1 VPFVAGLAKGT
12 GIVAHLPGEGDAAV
26 ALRADIDALPIEETS
41 GVPWS
46 SETPGRMHAC
56 GHDGHTAIL
65 VGTAL
70 VLAELARDAPLPQ
83 PVTLLFQPAEEGGGG
98 ARFMIEDGALDGR
111 IGPPPARIY
120 GLHGWP
126 GLPVGM
132 VATRPG
138 AMLASADRVE
148 IEVRGGGTHAAMPHL
163 GRDPILAAAQIVV
176 ALQSLVARET
186 DPLDSAVVS
195 ITTLTGGS
203 AFNVIPEQVA
213 LAGTLRCLQAET
225 RQRLQ
230 RRIAEI
236 ATSVAGAHRCEAI
249 TRITEGYPVTV
260 NDPRLVARFEQVA
273 GGAIG
278 ADAVAT
284 LPAPIMGAEDFS
296 FYGER
301 IPACFFALGLEGD
314 PAAPLPPLH
323 SPRFD
328 FNDNALPVGL
338 AAMCS
343 LALSG

>member
-1 VPFVAGLAKGT
+1 
-12 GIVAHLPGEGDAAV
+12 
-26 ALRADIDALPIEETS
+26 
-41 GVPWS
+41 
-46 SETPGRMHAC
+46 MHAC

-65 VGTAL
+65 AGTAAI
-70 VLAELARDAPLPQ
+70 LAELSRETPLPR

-111 IGPPPARIY
+111 IGPPPTRIY

-126 GLPVGM
+126 GLPVGV

-195 ITTLTGGS
+195 ITTLSGGN
-203 AFNVIPEQVA
+203 AFNVIPERVD
-213 LAGTLRCLQAET
+213 LAGTLRCLRGET
-225 RQRLQ
+225 RRRMQ
-230 RRIAEI
+230 RRIEEI
-236 ATSVAGAHRCEAI
+236 AKAVAAAHRCEA
-249 TRITEGYPVTV
+249 TVRIDDGYPVTS
-260 NDPRLVARFEQVA
+260 NDPALVARFEEVA
-273 GGAIG
+273 RAVLG

-314 PAAPLPPLH
+314 PAAPMPPLH

-328 FNDNALPVGL
+328 FNDEALPVGL
-338 AAMCS
+338 AAMCG
-343 LALSG
+343 LALHG